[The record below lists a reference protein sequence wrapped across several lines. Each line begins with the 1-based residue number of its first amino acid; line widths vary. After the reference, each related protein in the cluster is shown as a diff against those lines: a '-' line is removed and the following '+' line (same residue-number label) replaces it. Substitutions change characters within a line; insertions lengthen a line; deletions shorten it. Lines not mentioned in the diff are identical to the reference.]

1 MWRAVRDIAECIQ
14 VLGGREFEAN
24 FSSMTNLVGGS
35 MGTLRLFSRR
45 VFLPILAR
53 ESISGAIAMV
63 SEGSFT

>member
-1 MWRAVRDIAECIQ
+1 MWRAVRDIAACIQ
-14 VLGGREFEAN
+14 ALGGCEFEAN
-24 FSSMTNLVGGS
+24 FPSMTNLVGGS

-53 ESISGAIAMV
+53 DSISGTIAVV